1 MKKEINYQIKNDR
14 SCIKGYI
21 YREKRKHSFMEKNLQ
36 SYDCDFIEKIH
47 SVIYNDTNNKKI
59 IKNIT
64 QPVLIVYGEH
74 DPYFTHY
81 MIEDI
86 QKNIKYPRIIL
97 IPEGKT
103 FININHS
110 SSLNNIVKYWLNDY
124 F

>member
-1 MKKEINYQIKNDR
+1 
-14 SCIKGYI
+14 
-21 YREKRKHSFMEKNLQ
+21 
-36 SYDCDFIEKIH
+36 
-47 SVIYNDTNNKKI
+47 
-59 IKNIT
+59 
-64 QPVLIVYGEH
+64 
-74 DPYFTHY
+74 

-86 QKNIKYPRIIL
+86 QKNIKHPRIIM

>member
-1 MKKEINYQIKNDR
+1 
-14 SCIKGYI
+14 
-21 YREKRKHSFMEKNLQ
+21 
-36 SYDCDFIEKIH
+36 
-47 SVIYNDTNNKKI
+47 NKKI
-59 IKNIT
+59 IKNIP
-64 QPVLIVYGEH
+64 QPVLIVYGEY
-74 DPYFTHY
+74 DPYFTNY

-86 QKNIKYPRIIL
+86 QKNIKYPRIIM

>member
-1 MKKEINYQIKNDR
+1 
-14 SCIKGYI
+14 
-21 YREKRKHSFMEKNLQ
+21 MEKNLQ